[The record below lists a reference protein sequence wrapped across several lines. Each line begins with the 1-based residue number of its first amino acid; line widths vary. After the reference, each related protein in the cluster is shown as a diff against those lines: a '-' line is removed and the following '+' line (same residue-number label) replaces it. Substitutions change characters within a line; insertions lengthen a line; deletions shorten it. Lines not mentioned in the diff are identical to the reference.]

1 MRKISTSKGCRSI
14 RSVDRGLRPNASE
27 TCLPAPT
34 NFPLGEDQL
43 SSAIWLVLT
52 LRIRS
57 CLTEFGIQKP
67 EFRIDSYRLTKTES
81 RMEIPVSNLRSV
93 NTCLHRRSKSAH
105 ECHSAD
111 EQMEAF
117 RRKVAALIMERVRE
131 RGAPRE
137 PPTVNYQ
144 LLTLQ
149 LVSGTG
155 VIRS

>member
-1 MRKISTSKGCRSI
+1 
-14 RSVDRGLRPNASE
+14 
-27 TCLPAPT
+27 
-34 NFPLGEDQL
+34 
-43 SSAIWLVLT
+43 
-52 LRIRS
+52 
-57 CLTEFGIQKP
+57 
-67 EFRIDSYRLTKTES
+67 
-81 RMEIPVSNLRSV
+81 MEIPVSNLRSV

-117 RRKVAALIMERVRE
+117 RRKVAALIMERVGE

-155 VIRS
+155 VIRSESLLTGEFTRELTSHICISSEG